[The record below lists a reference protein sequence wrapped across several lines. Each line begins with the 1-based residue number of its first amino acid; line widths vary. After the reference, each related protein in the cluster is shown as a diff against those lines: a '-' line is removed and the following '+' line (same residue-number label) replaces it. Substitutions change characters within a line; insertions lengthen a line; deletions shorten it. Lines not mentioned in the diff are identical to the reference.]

1 VTRPTSSIPVSS
13 RYLECPCG
21 RGLQNGPG
29 ICARGPGRLAIQ
41 CLTEETEMS
50 LSDGRPWEG
59 DGDLPWDT
67 PDGEWEPA
75 ETEAW
80 RGELHLGEWPEN
92 LAGPEYW
99 LYKKQQG
106 DE

>member
-1 VTRPTSSIPVSS
+1 MPMDD
-13 RYLECPCG
+13 
-21 RGLQNGPG
+21 GL
-29 ICARGPGRLAIQ
+29 
-41 CLTEETEMS
+41 
-50 LSDGRPWEG
+50 PWEH

-67 PDGEWEPA
+67 PEGDWEPA
-75 ETEAW
+75 DSEAW
-80 RGELHLGEWPEN
+80 RGDLHLGEWPEN

>member
-1 VTRPTSSIPVSS
+1 
-13 RYLECPCG
+13 
-21 RGLQNGPG
+21 
-29 ICARGPGRLAIQ
+29 
-41 CLTEETEMS
+41 MS
-50 LSDGRPWEG
+50 TDHERPWEG
-59 DGDLPWDT
+59 DADPPGEMPEA
-67 PDGEWEPA
+67 EWEPA
-75 ETEAW
+75 DSEAW

>member
-1 VTRPTSSIPVSS
+1 
-13 RYLECPCG
+13 
-21 RGLQNGPG
+21 
-29 ICARGPGRLAIQ
+29 
-41 CLTEETEMS
+41 MS
-50 LSDGRPWEG
+50 LNDGRPWEG
-59 DGDLPWDT
+59 NGDLPWDT
-67 PDGEWEPA
+67 PDGEWEPDAA
-75 ETEAW
+75 ESW